1 MRRWGGKSRDWRL
14 AADEVSARSLLGE
27 ACGYNYCMKKLRP
40 RVRALKLA
48 TEVRQRLAKELGVPV
63 KVIMFGS
70 QARGDATKYSDIDLL
85 VILPIVDRET
95 RKLVSSVA
103 WEVGFDAGK
112 IISTFPTTRQEMEY
126 YAISPFYKTIKKEGI
141 PA

>member
-1 MRRWGGKSRDWRL
+1 
-14 AADEVSARSLLGE
+14 
-27 ACGYNYCMKKLRP
+27 MKKFRP

-48 TEVRQRLAKELGVPV
+48 KEVRIRLTKELGKPV

-85 VILPIVDRET
+85 VILPSTDRQT
-95 RKLVSSVA
+95 RKLVSNVA

-112 IISTFPTTRQEMEY
+112 IISTFPTTRSEMRR
-126 YAISPFYKTIKKEGI
+126 YAISPFYKAVKREG
-141 PA
+141 ASA